1 MREINFMMLCKK
13 KQKNTKLKE
22 KQNFI
27 FNIYKRE
34 LLFPVAV
41 S

>member
-1 MREINFMMLCKK
+1 MMLCKK
-13 KQKNTKLKE
+13 KKKLKE

>member
-1 MREINFMMLCKK
+1 MREINFMMLGK
-13 KQKNTKLKE
+13 KNTKLKE